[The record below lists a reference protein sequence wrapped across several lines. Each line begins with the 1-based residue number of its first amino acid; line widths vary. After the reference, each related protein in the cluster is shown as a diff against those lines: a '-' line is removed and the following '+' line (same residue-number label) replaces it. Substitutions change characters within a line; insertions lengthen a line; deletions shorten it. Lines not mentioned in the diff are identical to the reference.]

1 MRKLLQSTRRALFER
16 IHWFTC
22 GTARNT
28 SGALAFAPG
37 SFSALHPMSTDETR
51 ERASLRDFPP
61 SKKRVSMKGLHERS
75 RACAAASTTFSSSAN
90 SSRLTSLPPSSL
102 PHRSSFFELLHVS
115 SFTRLPPRKNARLLE
130 GAPAARPRKAALWR
144 ARGRLLPPSSPP
156 PLTLRASPRPSRS
169 LAPSLSLSLSP
180 PIHRSSFFGN
190 DTAFTLHPLHAR
202 RLK

>member
-1 MRKLLQSTRRALFER
+1 MSKLRYSGWLRPNCCRGVHPPRALARASCSSPSPWTTSPDGHTARTRVWSTFPLMRKLLQSTRRALFER

-75 RACAAASTTFSSSAN
+75 RACAAASTTFSSSA
-90 SSRLTSLPPSSL
+90 SS
-102 PHRSSFFELLHVS
+102 LHVS
-115 SFTRLPPRKNARLLE
+115 PRS
-130 GAPAARPRKAALWR
+130 
-144 ARGRLLPPSSPP
+144 LLPPS
-156 PLTLRASPRPSRS
+156 LTVPAS
-169 LAPSLSLSLSP
+169 LN
-180 PIHRSSFFGN
+180 FF
-190 DTAFTLHPLHAR
+190 T
-202 RLK
+202 